1 MYNKIVSS
9 GWIKTAFLLGVLGF
23 MGYTTYHA
31 VYSATSDTVIAWL
44 SLFLFD
50 AGAFASY
57 RMYIGDAEGAPQR
70 TAAKWLL
77 WVDFL
82 LAAAMVA
89 GALEIMPPDA
99 IKYIVFISAGI
110 NGAALYFYETH

>member
-70 TAAKWLL
+70 TAATTATLHRS
-77 WVDFL
+77 
-82 LAAAMVA
+82 AAASHSTTA
-89 GALEIMPPDA
+89 TTSTRSSCAKPSWTA
-99 IKYIVFISAGI
+99 HSSSFRCSA
-110 NGAALYFYETH
+110 